1 VVESGNDGRS
11 GIGRMHES
19 TAEQMQ
25 SEEYYLKR
33 LYNARF
39 SPAERSGKDKIW
51 KLLCEEYFV
60 RWVKP
65 TDTVMDLAAGYCEF
79 INNIHCGRKLALD
92 INPDTAQFK
101 HPDVELIVNDCT
113 TMPDVPSNSIDVIFT
128 SSFFEHLP
136 SKEVLLKTL
145 IQCYRVLRPGGRL
158 MILMPNIRFCY
169 DVYWDFFDHLLPV
182 SDRALDEGM
191 RAIGFKMD
199 VLYPQFVPY
208 TTKSRLP
215 RALFLIRWYLRLP
228 ILWPIFGKQMFVVAR
243 K

>member
-1 VVESGNDGRS
+1 MKEGQDNALPTGETPSN
-11 GIGRMHES
+11 
-19 TAEQMQ
+19 EQ
-25 SEEYYLKR
+25 YLKR

-39 SPAERSGKDKIW
+39 SPAERAGKDRIW
-51 KLLCEEYFV
+51 KLICQEYFV
-60 RWVKP
+60 RWIRP

-79 INNIHCGRKLALD
+79 INNIPCGKKIALD

-101 HPDVELIVNDCT
+101 NADVELIVNDCT
-113 TMPDVPSNSIDVIFT
+113 TMPDVSSNSVDAIFT

-136 SKEVLLKTL
+136 SKDVLLRTL
-145 IQCYRVLRPGGRL
+145 SQCYRVLKPGGRL
-158 MILMPNIRFCY
+158 MVLMPNIRFCY

-182 SDRALDEGM
+182 SDRALDEGL
-191 RAIGFKMD
+191 RAIGYNIE

-208 TTKSRLP
+208 TTKSRFP

-228 ILWPIFGKQMFVVAR
+228 ILWKIFGKQMFIVAR

>member
-1 VVESGNDGRS
+1 MTNAISR
-11 GIGRMHES
+11 
-19 TAEQMQ
+19 AMQ
-25 SEEYYLKR
+25 SEDYYLKR

-39 SPAERSGKDKIW
+39 SPEERTGKEKIW
-51 KLLCEEYFV
+51 KLLCHEYFV
-60 RWVKP
+60 KWVKP

-79 INNIHCGRKLALD
+79 INNIRCGKKIALD
-92 INPDTAQFK
+92 INPDTAKFK
-101 HPDVELIVNDCT
+101 NDDVELIINDCT
-113 TMPDVPSNSIDVIFT
+113 TMVDVADDSVDVIFT

-136 SKEVLLKTL
+136 SKDVLLRTL

-158 MILMPNIRFCY
+158 IILMPNIRFCY

-182 SDRALDEGM
+182 SDKALDEVM
-191 RAIGFKMD
+191 RAIGFNMD

-215 RALFLIRWYLRLP
+215 KALFLIRWYLRLP
-228 ILWPIFGKQMFVVAR
+228 FLWKLMGKQMFVVAR

>member
-1 VVESGNDGRS
+1 MTKTMSE
-11 GIGRMHES
+11 
-19 TAEQMQ
+19 AMQ
-25 SEEYYLKR
+25 SEDYYLKR

-39 SPAERSGKDKIW
+39 SPEERTGKEKIW
-51 KLLCEEYFV
+51 KLLCNEYFPT
-60 RWVKP
+60 WVKP

-79 INNIHCGRKLALD
+79 INNIRCEKKIALD
-92 INPDTAQFK
+92 INPDTAKFK
-101 HPDVELIVNDCT
+101 NVDVELILNDCT
-113 TMPDVPSNSIDVIFT
+113 TMPDVPSDSVDVIFT

-136 SKEVLLKTL
+136 SKDVLLRTL

-191 RAIGFKMD
+191 RAIGFKID

-208 TTKSRLP
+208 TTKSRFP
-215 RALFLIRWYLRLP
+215 QALFLIRWYLRLP
-228 ILWPIFGKQMFVVAR
+228 FLWKVFGKQMFVVAS

>member
-1 VVESGNDGRS
+1 MTNSISQE
-11 GIGRMHES
+11 
-19 TAEQMQ
+19 MQ

-39 SPAERSGKDKIW
+39 SPEERTGKEQIW
-51 KLLCEEYFV
+51 KLLCHEYFV
-60 RWVKP
+60 NWVKS

-79 INNIHCGRKLALD
+79 INNIQCGKKIALD
-92 INPDTAQFK
+92 INPDTAKFK
-101 HPDVELIVNDCT
+101 NPDVELVLNDCT
-113 TMPDVPSNSIDVIFT
+113 VMPDVPDDSVDVIFT

-136 SKEVLLKTL
+136 SKEVLLRTL

-182 SDRALDEGM
+182 SDRALDEGL
-191 RAIGFKMD
+191 RAIGFTMD
-199 VLYPQFVPY
+199 VMYPQFVPY
-208 TTKSRLP
+208 TTKSRFP

-228 ILWPIFGKQMFVVAR
+228 FLWKIFGKQMFVVAR